1 MGKMVGWVARFFW
14 AAFAAA
20 VVFRHV
26 SFRSLPT
33 VSQGL
38 SGPWWS
44 ERCLVVAASDF
55 GARPSVSRREV
66 RRKGKLPNH
75 FEKFGK
81 ISKQCTASMW
91 QMPRILAGYLP
102 IQERPPHGQLGNY
115 LPVVVVRTAG
125 NLPRQR
131 FSFSC
136 AVSRFLE
143 QDSPHLALNSRDAT
157 EHRMRAH
164 CRIGYCRP
172 FVWHWGFFRYPSA
185 ASADTLH
192 GLRWGRSPLSV
203 ARRRNPSRNVFV
215 PDGIRSRRGV

>member
-1 MGKMVGWVARFFW
+1 MA
-14 AAFAAA
+14 
-20 VVFRHV
+20 
-26 SFRSLPT
+26 P
-33 VSQGL
+33 
-38 SGPWWS
+38 
-44 ERCLVVAASDF
+44 SDF
-55 GARPSVSRREV
+55 GARPSESRREV

-81 ISKQCTASMW
+81 IPKQCTASMW

-143 QDSPHLALNSRDAT
+143 QDLPHLALNSRDAT
-157 EHRMRAH
+157 EHRMRPH

-172 FVWHWGFFRYPSA
+172 LRLALGVSSATPARQALTRCMACDWGPLA
-185 ASADTLH
+185 AFGCPPAQPIS
-192 GLRWGRSPLSV
+192 
-203 ARRRNPSRNVFV
+203 
-215 PDGIRSRRGV
+215 